1 MNKVIVMSDSTCDLG
16 YLAIEKDVKVVPLH
30 ITFQGDERDY
40 LDGENIIPDEIYKKV
55 EEGCDIPKTGA
66 ISIGEFIEEFKKYI
80 NEGYDII
87 YAGIGS
93 KLSGC
98 FQNATIASREFEEG
112 RIEIVDSKSLSTGTG
127 LLIMKMCELRDKGL
141 GVHEIADKIRSLV
154 PYVVAQFC
162 IDRLDYLYKGG
173 RCSGMKKVFVHALSI
188 HPVAKMMDG
197 DLKVYKLPRGKY
209 VKAVDEQIKDF
220 ERDLP
225 NMDKS
230 CVFITHSGRIE
241 GMDEYAYEIVKK
253 YIEPEN
259 IHITRAGSIV
269 STHCGP
275 KTIGI
280 LYIKSE

>member
-16 YLAIEKDVKVVPLH
+16 DLVKKYDVKIAPLH
-30 ITFQGDERDY
+30 IVFKGDERDY

-55 EEGCDIPKTGA
+55 EEGADIPKTGA
-66 ISIGEFIEEFKKYI
+66 ISIGEFIEFFKKYI
-80 NEGYDII
+80 NEGCDII
-87 YAGIGS
+87 YTGIGA

-98 FQNATIASREFEEG
+98 VQNATIASKEFPEG
-112 RIEIVDSKSLSTGTG
+112 RIEIVDSGSLSTGTG
-127 LLIMKMCELRDKGL
+127 LLIMKMCKFRDEGYD
-141 GVHEIADKIRSLV
+141 VHEIAEKVRALV
-154 PYVVAQFC
+154 PHVTAQFC

-173 RCSGMKKVFVHALSI
+173 RCSGMSKVFAHALSI

-197 DLKVYKLPRGKY
+197 ELKVYKMPRGKY
-209 VKAVDEQIKDF
+209 VKAVDEQLKDF

-225 NMDKS
+225 SIDKS
-230 CVFITHSGRIE
+230 CVFITHSGRID

-269 STHCGP
+269 SSHCGP